1 VSELNELRE
10 SKDREMQI
18 KQQELEDNQAKMKA
32 YLEKAKIV
40 IRSLDPS
47 KTSVASDA
55 EIQYLK
61 NSLVEKEKIVKQLV
75 VGHTHL

>member
-1 VSELNELRE
+1 MSELNELRE
-10 SKDREMQI
+10 SKDRELQL

-47 KTSVASDA
+47 KTNIANDT

-61 NSLVEKEKIVKQLV
+61 NSLTEKEKIVKQLMV
-75 VGHTHL
+75 RHS

>member
-10 SKDREMQI
+10 SKDRELQL

-47 KTSVASDA
+47 KTNIANDT

-61 NSLVEKEKIVKQLV
+61 NSLTEKEKIVKQLMV
-75 VGHTHL
+75 RHS